1 MIESSGFLMIDVSFQ
16 LKGSALTVVV
26 LALVEYDPK
35 TLAIELKEKIDQA
48 PHFFVNSPVLISL
61 ERLEGPEDC
70 KALLDNVGE
79 LIKICRKLDLQPLG
93 FTAVP
98 EVLLA
103 SVRKTGLAILPTP
116 SERALKI
123 PAAAKVKAAEPVV
136 ETRIETVVETVIE
149 TVIEERVVQRMS
161 RVVTRPVRSGQQIYA
176 EGADL
181 IVLAQVSEGAE
192 VLADGNIHIY
202 GSLRG
207 RALAGVKG
215 DESARIFC
223 QNLEAELVSVAGN
236 FVLQDALPKE
246 LFKKAVQISLKGE
259 RVVVEALVSA

>member
-1 MIESSGFLMIDVSFQ
+1 MIEVSFQ

-35 TLAIELKEKIDQA
+35 TLAAELKEKIDQA

-61 ERLEGPEDC
+61 ERLENPENC
-70 KALLDNVGE
+70 AALIDDASD
-79 LIKICRKLDLQPLG
+79 LIQICRQLDLQPLG

-98 EVLLA
+98 EVLLS
-103 SVRKTGLAILPTP
+103 SVQKTGLAILPTP

-123 PAAAKVKAAEPVV
+123 PAAAKTKATDTIV
-136 ETRIETVVETVIE
+136 ETRIETV
-149 TVIEERVVQRMS
+149 IEERLVQRVS
-161 RVVTRPVRSGQQIYA
+161 KVVTRPVRSGQQIYA

-192 VLADGNIHIY
+192 VLADGHIHIY

-223 QNLEAELVSVAGN
+223 QSLEAELVSVAGN
-236 FVLQDALPKE
+236 FILQDVLPKE
-246 LFKKAVQISLKGE
+246 LFKKPVQISLKGE
-259 RVVVEALVSA
+259 KVIVDALVNT